1 MKMYVINA
9 ILTLTLNV
17 TLTLTLISL
26 TQTQLLKCS
35 QKLADAGIYGR
46 PFWTYSRRLRRLVI
60 FYDAL

>member
-26 TQTQLLKCS
+26 TQTQLLTCTKNW
-35 QKLADAGIYGR
+35 QMLASMEGRSGRTRVDCDA
-46 PFWTYSRRLRRLVI
+46 
-60 FYDAL
+60 